1 MDATYE
7 TAVKELRSG
16 NIYPIYVLYGK
27 ENFLKKRMLDDI
39 VKRAVSEDTAE
50 YNYSVFDGEKS
61 VDDFCDAAESAPFF
75 AERRVVTL
83 KDTEL
88 SKLPADKSAR
98 VADIIE
104 LCDDALTVI
113 FYYSGDTYKPDKKL
127 GKSIDQKGLII
138 SFDDQSPAKLATWLR
153 RQAEAS
159 QKQIDDNAVDYI
171 INNCGPSMEHMHNE
185 MAKILSYSRRE
196 KITLADVKQTA
207 VVTVEAA
214 VFDMTDALAFGR
226 YERALNI
233 LSELFAQKEQ
243 APAIL
248 GALSSSIANLYRI
261 KTAISCGVPAQQLQS
276 ECKIA
281 PFIVRKLTPV
291 AERTD
296 IKLLRRWI
304 HSCADADTRLKSA
317 SGMTDKMIL
326 ETLIFEMLKKG

>member
-104 LCDDALTVI
+104 LCDRSVFIPMMPNSESLNAAHAATV
-113 FYYSGDTYKPDKKL
+113 L
-127 GKSIDQKGLII
+127 L
-138 SFDDQSPAKLATWLR
+138 W
-153 RQAEAS
+153 
-159 QKQIDDNAVDYI
+159 
-171 INNCGPSMEHMHNE
+171 
-185 MAKILSYSRRE
+185 E
-196 KITLADVKQTA
+196 K
-207 VVTVEAA
+207 
-214 VFDMTDALAFGR
+214 
-226 YERALNI
+226 
-233 LSELFAQKEQ
+233 
-243 APAIL
+243 
-248 GALSSSIANLYRI
+248 
-261 KTAISCGVPAQQLQS
+261 
-276 ECKIA
+276 
-281 PFIVRKLTPV
+281 
-291 AERTD
+291 
-296 IKLLRRWI
+296 W
-304 HSCADADTRLKSA
+304 
-317 SGMTDKMIL
+317 
-326 ETLIFEMLKKG
+326 KKGRA